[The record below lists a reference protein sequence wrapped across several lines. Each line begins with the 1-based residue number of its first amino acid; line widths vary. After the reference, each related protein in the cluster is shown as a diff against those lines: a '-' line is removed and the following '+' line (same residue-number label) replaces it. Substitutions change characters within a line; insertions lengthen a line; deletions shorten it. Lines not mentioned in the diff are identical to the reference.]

1 MNYPKSTQEIFE
13 LLSRGHFLCDNSPH
27 RSERKLYDV
36 CENDQDA
43 YAEYFAQIGFGLEC
57 GDGYFYFSKT
67 LNSKTIEE
75 KLQKV
80 LDYIDLVELML
91 QYSPTFGIGFHT
103 TVAEFALSVKGN
115 AVLKD
120 RLERLKS
127 SGSNMTLIQ
136 QCSRVLDAFT
146 KGGFMAVENE
156 HEQRY
161 RVLSSYDYLEAFLS
175 SIEVPNFES

>member
-1 MNYPKSTQEIFE
+1 MNYPKATQEIFE

-27 RSERKLYDV
+27 RNERKLYDS
-36 CENDQDA
+36 CEEDLLA
-43 YAEYFAQIGFGLEC
+43 YRDYFAQIGFGLEE

-67 LNSKTIEE
+67 LNNKSIDE

-91 QYSPTFGIGFHT
+91 QYSPTFGVGFRT
-103 TVAEFALSVKGN
+103 TVAEFSIAVKGN

-120 RLERLKS
+120 RLERLHTRTA
-127 SGSNMTLIQ
+127 NATLHQ
-136 QCSRVLDAFT
+136 QCAKVLDTFV
-146 KGGFMAVENE
+146 KGGFMSVENE

-161 RVLSSYDYLEAFLS
+161 RVLSSYDYLETFLS
-175 SIEVPNFES
+175 SIEVPDFE

>member
-27 RSERKLYDV
+27 RNERKLYAI
-36 CENDQDA
+36 CEADIDA
-43 YAEYFAQIGFGLEC
+43 YREYFDQIGFGLEA
-57 GDGYFYFSKT
+57 GDGYFYFSKAF
-67 LNSKTIEE
+67 NAKSIEE

-91 QYSPTFGIGFHT
+91 QFSPTFGIGFRT
-103 TVAEFALSVKGN
+103 TVAEFSIAVRGN

-120 RLERLKS
+120 RLERLRIS
-127 SGSNMTLIQ
+127 TANVTLHQ
-136 QCSRVLDAFT
+136 QCSRVLDAFV

-161 RVLSSYDYLEAFLS
+161 RVLSSYDYLETFLS
-175 SIEVPNFES
+175 SIEVPGFE